1 MVDDAVLSDDR
12 AEDRPADRPDPGSD
26 PGSDLGSDSRSDSRS
41 DSGPDTGSGS
51 APGRAPAPGPDGRP
65 RSGRRRAV
73 RKLLGRSV
81 LVLGGL
87 VTLVGVLLV
96 AACWRDD
103 NAIESRRGRAA
114 AEVVSVSFQR
124 TVVRYATPDGAVHS
138 PAQGVLYPDGLE
150 AGQVVWI
157 EYDTDNTELARVEG
171 RTFTLALLPV
181 GTSLL
186 AVWAVLG
193 PLAWWLRRR
202 V

>member
-12 AEDRPADRPDPGSD
+12 ADDRPDGRSAGRSADRPGGRPADRP
-26 PGSDLGSDSRSDSRS
+26 RS
-41 DSGPDTGSGS
+41 T
-51 APGRAPAPGPDGRP
+51 
-65 RSGRRRAV
+65 RRRSV
-73 RKLLGRSV
+73 RRRSVRRLLGRSV
-81 LVLGGL
+81 LVLGAL
-87 VTLVGVLLV
+87 VTLVGVVLV

-103 NAIESRRGRAA
+103 DAIESRRGRAA

-157 EYDTDNTELARVEG
+157 EYDTDDTELARVEG

-181 GTSLL
+181 GTFLL